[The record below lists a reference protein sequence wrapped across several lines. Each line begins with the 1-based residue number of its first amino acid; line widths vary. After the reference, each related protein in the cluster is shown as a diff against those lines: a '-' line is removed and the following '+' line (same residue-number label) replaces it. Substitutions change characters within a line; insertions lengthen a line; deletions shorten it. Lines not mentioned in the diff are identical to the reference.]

1 LGKYEERTK
10 KSESLY
16 ERAKKVL
23 PAGVSY
29 SIRALPPYP
38 FYVKEA
44 KGVKLL
50 DVDENTYTDYWV
62 GHGALIL
69 GHSPHP
75 VIQAVD
81 KQLDKG
87 THFGFAHEFEVA
99 LAEKIVKH
107 IPSAEKIRY
116 CASGTEANMYGTR
129 LARAY
134 TGKMKMLK
142 IEGGWHGGYDSLH
155 AYVNPPYGKLE
166 SAGLNLKTIKDTFA
180 VPFND
185 LKSTRE
191 MVKKHD
197 FACIILEPVMG
208 AAGFITPEPGY
219 LEGLREICDENDVL
233 LVFDEVVTGFRLGLG
248 GAQEYYGVKP
258 DITILGKIIG
268 GGFPIGAFCSSEE
281 IMEKINHIKYPEPE
295 TRSAH
300 GGTFTGNPVSTIA
313 GRATIAELEKGLIYK
328 NINRLGEK
336 MREGLEDI
344 FQKSHIPASVTGIG
358 SVFGIHFQKAPPKN
372 AGETRRN
379 NMEATRAYFKHMLEN
394 GIIYLSPTTSHS
406 WICSPHTTEDVEAYL
421 TATEEFMKK
430 FN

>member
-1 LGKYEERTK
+1 MEKYEERTK
-10 KSESLY
+10 KSRSLY

-38 FYVKEA
+38 FYVKQA
-44 KGVKLL
+44 KGVKLI
-50 DVDENTYTDYWV
+50 DVDGNKYTDYWV

-69 GHSPHP
+69 GHSPDP
-75 VIQAVD
+75 VIQAVE

-87 THFGFAHEFEVA
+87 THFGFAHEFEVT
-99 LAEKIVKH
+99 LAEKIVKNLS
-107 IPSAEKIRY
+107 SAEKIRY
-116 CASGTEANMYGTR
+116 CASGAEANMYGTR
-129 LARAY
+129 LARAF

-155 AYVNPPYGKLE
+155 AFVNPPFGKLE
-166 SAGLNLKTIKDTFA
+166 SAGLNPKTIEDTFA

-185 LKSTRE
+185 LNSTRE

-219 LEGLREICDENDVL
+219 LEGLREICDENDIL
-233 LVFDEVVTGFRLGLG
+233 LIFDEVVTGFRLGLG
-248 GAQEYYGVKP
+248 GAQEYYGVIP

-281 IMEKINHIKYPEPE
+281 IMERINHIKYPEPE

-300 GGTFTGNPVSTIA
+300 GGTFTGNPISTIA
-313 GRATIAELEKGLIYK
+313 GMATIEELEKGLIYK
-328 NINRLGEK
+328 NIDRLGEK
-336 MREGLEDI
+336 MRKGLEDI
-344 FQKSHIPASVTGIG
+344 FQRSHIPASVTGVG
-358 SVFGIHFQKAPPKN
+358 SVFGIHFQENPPRN
-372 AGETRRN
+372 AGETTRN
-379 NMEATRAYFKHMLEN
+379 NMKATKAYFKHMLEN
-394 GIIYLSPTTSHS
+394 NIIYLSLTTSHS
-406 WICSPHTTEDVEAYL
+406 WICSPHTAEDVEEYL
-421 TATEEFMKK
+421 TATEDFIKK
-430 FN
+430 Y